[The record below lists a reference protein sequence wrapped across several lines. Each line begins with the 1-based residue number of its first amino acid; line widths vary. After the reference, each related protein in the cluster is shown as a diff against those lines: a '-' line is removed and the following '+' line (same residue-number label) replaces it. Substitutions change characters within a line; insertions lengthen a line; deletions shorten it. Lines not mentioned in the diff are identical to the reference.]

1 MEELFSALFKFRPFY
16 FAEGDF
22 HFRTPI
28 SFGLYFAAWLSALA
42 FLAWLYRTRLRSN
55 LRQGLCLLGLK
66 GLWVLVILLLLMQPT
81 LTLSTLVPQENLVAV
96 LLDNSRSLGIL
107 ERGVPRGAPAAAL
120 AAPGSAFRSAL
131 ERNFHV
137 RWHHFDQNPRT
148 PADPA
153 TLDWSGEQT
162 NLSAALQAVLADSR
176 SLPYAG
182 VVLVTDGADNSFRD
196 VASVVREFAARGIP
210 IHTVGVGPEAVTHDV
225 EIVSVSLPDR
235 VLPDSVAVARIQIRH
250 PGFRGNRAQLLVRD
264 GSTLVSSS
272 EVTFSRI
279 SDQTTAEVKLF
290 PEFTGIKA
298 WEFSVAPLHGEQLVE
313 NNALRTVFEVRDSRP
328 RVLMVEGRPR
338 WEYKFI
344 RQAMSGDRY
353 VRLESLLR
361 SAINKFYRQGI
372 EQETTLA
379 AGFPTRR
386 EDLFEYQ
393 GLILGDV
400 ESAFFTY
407 AQMEMIRD
415 FVSRRGGGLLMVG
428 GGSTLGSGGYQNTPV
443 EEALPVWLGSREGR
457 PAPDMSYLRVESQ
470 VQLTDFGANHPAL
483 RLAREDEQS
492 SRLWTELPPL
502 SDRNRVSGIK
512 PGAVVLVE
520 ARDQAGSEGEATRE
534 PSPLLVSHRFGRGLG
549 IVLLSGSS
557 WRWQMLKEHT
567 DQSHELFWRQL
578 TRWLVSSARD
588 PVTVEVERGVYSRNQ
603 PVRARVEVNDAAY
616 QRLNDARLKAHIV
629 RPDGS
634 QEPLSLT
641 WDSHEE
647 GVFTGQWFPTDDGIH
662 RIEVEA
668 HSSDPEPTALGTA
681 SDAFLV
687 ATGQAEYF
695 DAVRKVEFLK
705 GIARDT
711 GGRYYGIEEADRL
724 PEEIRYVQS
733 ESSVTE
739 VLDLWDMPFNFLLL
753 AGLLVGEWLLRRH
766 WGLP

>member
-1 MEELFSALFKFRPFY
+1 MEELFSALFKFRPFH

-22 HFRTPI
+22 HFRTATPLA
-28 SFGLYFAAWLSALA
+28 FYFAAWLAGLA
-42 FLAWLYRTRLRSN
+42 VLAWLYRSRLRHN
-55 LRQGLCLLGLK
+55 LRQGLCLVGLK
-66 GLWVLVILLLLMQPT
+66 GLWILVVLLLLMQPT

-107 ERGVPRGAPAAAL
+107 ERGQPRGAPAAAL
-120 AAPGSAFRSAL
+120 AAPEAAFRKAL

-137 RWHHFDQNPRT
+137 RWHHFDQSPWT
-148 PADPA
+148 PPDPA
-153 TLDWSGEQT
+153 ALDWSGEQT
-162 NLSAALQAVLADSR
+162 NLSAALQAVLAESR
-176 SLPYAG
+176 SLPFAG
-182 VVLVTDGADNSFRD
+182 VVLVTDGSDNSFRD
-196 VASVVREFAARGIP
+196 ITSVVREFAARGIP
-210 IHTVGVGPEAVTHDV
+210 VHTVGVGPEDVDHDV
-225 EIVSVSLPDR
+225 EIVSVSLPER

-250 PGFRGNRAQLLVRD
+250 PGFRGTRAQLLVRD
-264 GSTLVSSS
+264 GSTLVSS
-272 EVTFSRI
+272 TDIALSRV

-313 NNALRTVFEVRDSRP
+313 NNSLRTVFEVRDSRP

-344 RQAMSGDRY
+344 RQALSADRY

-415 FVSRRGGGLLMVG
+415 FVSRRGGGLLMLG

-457 PAPDMSYLRVESQ
+457 LAPEMSYQRVESQ

-483 RLAREDEQS
+483 RLSREEEES
-492 SRLWTELPPL
+492 SRLWSELPPL
-502 SDRNRVSGIK
+502 SDRNRVSGLK

-520 ARDQAGSEGEATRE
+520 ARDRPASDSAPARE
-534 PSPLLVSHRFGRGLG
+534 PGPLLVSHRFGRGLG

-567 DQSHELFWRQL
+567 DQSHELLWRQL
-578 TRWLVSSARD
+578 VRWLVSAARD

-603 PVRARVEVNDAAY
+603 PVRARVEVNDPAY
-616 QRLNDARLKAHIV
+616 QRLNDARLEAHVI

-634 QEPLSLT
+634 QEPLSLS
-641 WDSHEE
+641 WDSHED
-647 GVFTGQWFPTDDGIH
+647 GVFVGEWFPGTDGIH
-662 RIEVEA
+662 RIEVTA
-668 HSSDPEPTALGTA
+668 HRPDSEGAALGTA
-681 SDAFLV
+681 SDSFLV
-687 ATGQAEYF
+687 ATGQTEYF
-695 DAVRKVEFLK
+695 DATRKVEFLK
-705 GIARDT
+705 GIARET

-724 PEEIRYVQS
+724 PDEIRYVRS

-739 VLDLWDMPFNFLLL
+739 VLDLWDMPFNFFLL
-753 AGLLVGEWLLRRH
+753 AGLLVAEWLLRRH
-766 WGLP
+766 WGMP